1 MKKGMIVVVGLAL
14 LCSFK
19 SKDPEKSRWTK
30 DSAVLLQ
37 HHIEKV
43 IQTVDPNVHVGVD
56 VVSLDNDQR
65 LFQKNSQQ
73 LFVPA
78 STLKIIT
85 AATALHV
92 LGVEYR
98 FNTKLLSDG
107 AIDDHL
113 LKGNLYVKGSGDPE
127 LTVRSLEDLAF
138 QLKLQG
144 VQTVDGNLCIDI
156 SDFDEIAQGPGWMWD
171 EGAEFWNSPLDA
183 LTINHSCVDIW
194 VKPNKDFGKPPLIYL
209 NPKTDYVIVQ
219 NKALTSVDEHTLKV
233 ERRWMTKENVIE
245 IKGEIPAHAKPYQI
259 SIPVEVPHMY
269 AAFVLRDILSSH
281 GITVS
286 GQIIVKKAPERA
298 TELASHSSR
307 PLSLIVE
314 HMMKTSDNLAADML
328 FKKIGQVSFGAP
340 GTWSKG
346 TRAVREFLTKQISI
360 DVERTVIMDGSG
372 LSRYNLIA
380 PYHIV
385 QALQY
390 MNKQFLYSSE
400 FCASLPISGV
410 DGSLALRMISPSI
423 KGKVRAK
430 TGSMTG
436 ISTICGYVTTKEGEV
451 LAFSIMINGFTQ
463 KQEAFKAQ
471 LEDEI
476 CALLA
481 NYSTNTGD
489 KKAVR

>member
-1 MKKGMIVVVGLAL
+1 M
-14 LCSFK
+14 
-19 SKDPEKSRWTK
+19 
-30 DSAVLLQ
+30 
-37 HHIEKV
+37 
-43 IQTVDPNVHVGVD
+43 D
-56 VVSLDNDQR
+56 VVSLNNDQR
-65 LFQKNSQQ
+65 LFQKNAQQ
-73 LFVPA
+73 LFIPA

-92 LGVEYR
+92 LGIDYR
-98 FNTKLLSDG
+98 FTTMLLGDG
-107 AIDDHL
+107 PVDDHM

-127 LTVRSLEDLAF
+127 LSVRSLEELAF

-144 VQTVDGNLCIDI
+144 VQTVDGDLCVDI
-156 SDFDEIAQGPGWMWD
+156 SDFDEISQGPGWMWD
-171 EGAEFWNSPLDA
+171 EGAEFWNSPMDV
-183 LTINHSCVDIW
+183 LTVNHSCIDIW
-194 VKPNKDFGKPPLIYL
+194 VKPNNYFGKPPSIYL
-209 NPKTDYVIVQ
+209 NPKTDYFIVQ
-219 NKALTSVDEHTLKV
+219 NRALTSVDDNTLKI

-245 IKGEIPAHAKPYQI
+245 VKGEIPVHAKPYHI
-259 SIPVEVPHMY
+259 SIPVETPHLY
-269 AAFVLRDILSSH
+269 TAFILRDILSNQ

-286 GQIIVKKAPERA
+286 GQIMVKKAPEKA
-298 TELASHSSR
+298 TELAAYSSR
-307 PLSLIVE
+307 PLSAIVE
-314 HMMKTSDNLAADML
+314 QMMKTSDNLSADML
-328 FKKIGQVSFGAP
+328 FKKVGQVRFGTP

-346 TRAVREFLTKQISI
+346 TRAVRDFLTQQIGI

-390 MNKQFLYSSE
+390 MNKQFTCASE

-410 DGSLALRMISPSI
+410 DGTLAMRMISPSI

-436 ISTICGYVTTKEGEV
+436 VSTLCGYVTTKEGGV

-476 CALLA
+476 CTLLA
-481 NYSTNTGD
+481 DYSSNNTD
-489 KKAVR
+489 NKTSR